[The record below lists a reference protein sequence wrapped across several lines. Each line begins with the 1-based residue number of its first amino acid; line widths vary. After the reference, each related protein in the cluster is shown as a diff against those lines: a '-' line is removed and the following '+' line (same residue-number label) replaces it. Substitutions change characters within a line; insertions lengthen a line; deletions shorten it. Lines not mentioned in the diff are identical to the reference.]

1 MDIIDVMSAP
11 GSSSK
16 ATGRQANGAQQGAAE
31 DFGALLSQRQTL
43 SDGKQNAS
51 SAQALSHSQDTPLA
65 RLKQAVSALSPEQL
79 SALKE
84 QLQQDPAQ
92 NALTASQRE
101 ALAALLDGKPLGE
114 KASQDLSQV
123 LSALEALP
131 NHAQKNST
139 SDLDGSQTWLS
150 DVDTGTTDSSM
161 ANGASPDATPST
173 DVNDGPLGL
182 AMIAAR
188 MNLIDQAGSSTSNG
202 EKLALAGQATANA
215 DARRDQAPLSQA
227 ALNTDWLNR
236 SAMAQAVSDS
246 AATAANRQS
255 MAGFV
260 ASDSAAASLLADRAD
275 ARGAAFSSSS
285 ASSDLLAALS
295 SGDRLSG
302 MAGTGATPA
311 SLATSAQAQIGSG
324 ALTAPIASQQWQ
336 QQLGQQLLG
345 MTQRGDQ
352 QMELK
357 LHPADLGPLSVSL
370 KVAEHGG
377 AQAQFLSAHAQVRNA
392 LEQAIPQLRDA
403 LAQQGITLG
412 DTSVGHQAS
421 GQQPQEQSLAG
432 RQSQGPGILGDTD
445 EGAVDPR
452 SMLSSTTT
460 NLMDGRVDLYA

>member
-1 MDIIDVMSAP
+1 MSAP

-139 SDLDGSQTWLS
+139 SDLEGSQTWLS
-150 DVDTGTTDSSM
+150 DVDTGTTDASM
-161 ANGASPDATPST
+161 ANGASPDAAPST

-202 EKLALAGQATANA
+202 EKFALAGQATANA